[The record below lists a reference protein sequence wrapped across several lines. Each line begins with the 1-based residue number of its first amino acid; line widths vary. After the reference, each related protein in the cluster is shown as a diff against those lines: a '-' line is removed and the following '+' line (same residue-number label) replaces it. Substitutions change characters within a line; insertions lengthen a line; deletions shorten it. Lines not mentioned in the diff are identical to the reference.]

1 MSFIIFPRVS
11 PFKASLST
19 RYVKALCVCVCG
31 GGCVGV
37 CVWVLSGCEMK
48 RVGLSWDAELSVSDV
63 SLEIGHCLLSQLL
76 LG

>member
-1 MSFIIFPRVS
+1 M
-11 PFKASLST
+11 
-19 RYVKALCVCVCG
+19 CVWG
-31 GGCVGV
+31 GVGV